1 MHAGRWILWLGLA
14 LLGWGTTARAADE
27 PLSPQ
32 EAHWLHDHPTV
43 VVGSFQNGWPPFETN
58 QNDEVGGLSID
69 YLNWV
74 AERLGIRLVTR
85 SYSDW
90 PALLDAACRGEI
102 DVVMNVSITS
112 KRTRCLAFTQPY
124 LSTSIVI
131 VGKAGDPRLRGR
143 PPEDLR
149 IAVERGHATMDMLA
163 EWSPGA
169 RQIVMNGTDAALDAV
184 ARGEADVYYGNPYAV
199 SHVLKRRPRPG
210 LEIIGPARLPSSSL
224 HFATP
229 NTEPE
234 LASAIDKT
242 LQQMDPQVRQQ
253 INNRWLDPSLA
264 WASDGELALSDE
276 ERAWLRKLP
285 VLRVAFD
292 PSWAP
297 LTQLGTDGRMSGIL
311 GEYLKKMESQLGIT
325 IEPVK
330 AKNWS
335 EARALIQSGNA
346 DIAPFVDESGYGSDW
361 HPTKPLVSFPCV
373 IVTRRKGPVITG
385 IGDLS
390 GLRVAVADP
399 DLGQRLRGN
408 VPDAGQLQVNSDAE
422 GLAAVEQGRADA
434 YIGNLATVD
443 SSLREISSLDL
454 RVAAPAGFSDRVGL
468 AVRTPYAPLVPLF
481 DRVAAAI
488 GEDEKQAI
496 RKRWLEVDYDYGISR
511 PLVLWASLGAI
522 AVIAALV
529 GAYIKLRREVRRRQE
544 ADTRLREISRNLP
557 AVVFKLR
564 RDRAGAFSF
573 TYVTG
578 NPQPLFAL
586 EAEQIMANP
595 EDLFQRVGPDDHEL
609 LVAAF
614 EQSALDM
621 LPIEREFRSLGSQ
634 GWRWTSLH
642 AAPRQVSDGVVHWSG
657 YWVDA
662 THNHEQNEA
671 LAKAKEA
678 AEAAATAKSNF
689 LAVMSHEIRTP
700 MAGLAGLLELLDRT
714 SLDAEQRQLVA
725 TSAESAA
732 SLRQILDDVLDFS
745 KAEAGEMRLEA
756 IDVDVRQVV
765 CGVVEVL
772 VGQARAKGL
781 ELRCQLHPELAAL
794 YVGDPFRLRQVLL
807 NLVGNAIKFTHRG
820 HVEIDACAI
829 EQPEGPLV
837 RLRVTDTGVG
847 IPPEKQENLFHP
859 FVQADAT
866 TTRHYGGTG
875 LGLSICHQLVELMHG
890 TLSLQSIVGM
900 GTRLEASIPLP
911 IRKRTTMD
919 PDLVGRIANL
929 EIEDARLLRA
939 ARQILLSLGLVDQA
953 PLGTAADLR
962 ITDSA
967 AIAEHPSDILL
978 RRHDQS
984 GEGSSAARIVHCDP
998 LLYTALHTV
1007 LRLAAGSD
1015 AHAST
1020 EAAPLPATSEQ
1031 ASPQPPILVVEDHP
1045 TNRMLIA
1052 KQLDLLGYRY
1062 ALATNGLEALAR
1074 LDELQ
1079 PALVLTDVSMPHM
1092 DGYTLARHI
1101 REREIGM
1108 ERHLPIIAMTANV
1121 LADDIARSYDSGMD
1135 AHVHKPV
1142 SLVDLGRLLQCWMA
1156 PAIEQPAAAIDPELV
1171 RRFGADLPALIH
1183 SFLET
1188 TAEDLRQLRSAMDAG
1203 DTHETASRIH
1213 RIAGALG
1220 HFNYQQLTAEA
1231 RLLIEQL
1238 ERDGMQEHLDLCEA
1252 FFAQVEAA
1260 CDAFRSLPAQLQE
1273 G

>member
-1 MHAGRWILWLGLA
+1 MLAGRCVLWLGLA
-14 LLGWGTTARAADE
+14 LVGWCATARAAEE

-32 EAHWLHDHPTV
+32 ETHWLHDHGTV
-43 VVGSFQNGWPPFETN
+43 VVGSFQGGWPPFETN
-58 QNDEVGGLSID
+58 QNNEVGGLSND

-74 AERLGIRLVTR
+74 AQRLGVRLVTR
-85 SYSDW
+85 SYPDW
-90 PALLDAACRGEI
+90 PALLEATCRGEV

-112 KRTRCLAFTQPY
+112 RRTRCLAFTRPY
-124 LSTSIVI
+124 LSTSVVI
-131 VGKAGDPRLRGR
+131 VGKTGDPRLRGR

-149 IAVERGHATMDMLA
+149 IAVERGHATGDLLA

-169 RQIVMNGTDAALDAV
+169 HQVVMNSTDTALDAV

-199 SHVLKRRPRPG
+199 SYTLKRRPRPG

-229 NTEPE
+229 NTESE
-234 LASAIDKT
+234 LASVIDKT
-242 LQQMDPQVRQQ
+242 LQQMDPATRQQ
-253 INNRWLDPSLA
+253 INERWLDPSLA
-264 WASDGELALSDE
+264 WASGGELALSDQ

-292 PSWAP
+292 PTWAP
-297 LTQLGTDGRMSGIL
+297 LTQLGADGRMSGIL
-311 GEYLKKMESQLGIT
+311 GEYLQKMESQLGIT

-330 AKNWS
+330 AANWS

-346 DIAPFVDESGYGSDW
+346 DIAPFVDESGYGDHW

-373 IVTRRKGPVITG
+373 IVTRRNGPVIAG
-385 IGDLS
+385 IQDL
-390 GLRVAVADP
+390 GELRVAVSDP
-399 DLGQRLRGN
+399 DLGHRLRGN
-408 VPDAGQLQVNSDAE
+408 VPNAGQLQVNNDAE

-443 SSLREISSLDL
+443 SSLRETSSLNL
-454 RVAAPAGFSDRVGL
+454 RVAAPAGFNDRVGL
-468 AVRTPYAPLVPLF
+468 AVRTPYAPLVPLL
-481 DRVAAAI
+481 DRVAAGI
-488 GEDEKQAI
+488 SEDEKQAI
-496 RKRWLEVDYDYGISR
+496 RKRWLEVDYDYGIAR
-511 PLVLWASLGAI
+511 PLVLWGSLAAI
-522 AVIAALV
+522 AVMAVLV
-529 GAYIKLRREVRRRQE
+529 GAYVKLRREVRRREE
-544 ADTRLREISRNLP
+544 ADSRLHEISRNLP

-564 RDRAGAFSF
+564 RDREGAFSF

-586 EAEQIMANP
+586 DSQQILEDPEQ
-595 EDLFQRVGPDDHEL
+595 LFQRVNADDHEA

-614 EQSALDM
+614 EQSASDM
-621 LPIEREFRSLGSQ
+621 QPIERDFRSQGSQ
-634 GWRWTSLH
+634 GWRWTSLR
-642 AAPRQVSDGVVHWSG
+642 AVPRKVADGIVHWSG

-714 SLDAEQRQLVA
+714 PLDAEQRQLVA
-725 TSAESAA
+725 TSTDSAA

-756 IDVDVRQVV
+756 IDVDLRQVV
-765 CGVVEVL
+765 CGVIEVL

-794 YVGDPFRLRQVLL
+794 YIGDPFRLRQVLL

-820 HVEIDACAI
+820 HVEIDVCAT

-847 IPPEKQENLFHP
+847 IPQEQQEHLFRP

-866 TTRHYGGTG
+866 TTRRYGGTG

-890 TLSLQSIVGM
+890 SLSLQSIVGM

-911 IRKRTTMD
+911 VRKRTTMD
-919 PDLVGRIANL
+919 PDLVGRIASL
-929 EIEDARLLRA
+929 EIEDARLMQM

-962 ITDSA
+962 ITDDA
-967 AIAEHPSDILL
+967 ALAQHPSDILL
-978 RRHDQS
+978 RRHNEA
-984 GEGSSAARIVHCDP
+984 GEGSSAARVVHSDP
-998 LLYTALHTV
+998 LLYTTLHTA
-1007 LRLAAGSD
+1007 LRLAVGSD
-1015 AHAST
+1015 VRT
-1020 EAAPLPATSEQ
+1020 PEVMAPMLLTSEQ
-1031 ASPQPPILVVEDHP
+1031 ARPQPPILVVEDHP

-1052 KQLDLLGYRY
+1052 KQLDRLGYRY
-1062 ALATNGLEALAR
+1062 VLTTNGLEALAQ

-1101 REREIGM
+1101 REREIGTD
-1108 ERHLPIIAMTANV
+1108 RRLPIIAMTANV
-1121 LADDIARSYDSGMD
+1121 LADDMTRSYDSGMD

-1142 SLVDLGRLLQCWMA
+1142 SLVDLGRLLQCWLP
-1156 PAIEQPAAAIDPELV
+1156 PATERRAVIDPELV
-1171 RRFGADLPALIH
+1171 RRFGADLPDLIR

-1220 HFNYQQLTAEA
+1220 HFNYQQLTVEA
-1231 RLLIEQL
+1231 RLLIEQI
-1238 ERDGMQEHLDLCEA
+1238 ERDGLQAHRNLCEA
-1252 FFAQVEAA
+1252 FFSQVEAA
-1260 CDAFRSLPAQLQE
+1260 CEGLRSLPAQPA
-1273 G
+1273 GD

>member
-1 MHAGRWILWLGLA
+1 MFAGRCVLWLGLA
-14 LLGWGTTARAADE
+14 LSGWSAAARAAEE

-32 EAHWLHDHPTV
+32 EAHWLHDHPTL
-43 VVGSFQNGWPPFETN
+43 VVGSFQGGWPPFETN
-58 QNDEVGGLSID
+58 QNSEVGGLSID
-69 YLNWV
+69 YMNAI
-74 AERLGIRLVTR
+74 AERLGVRLVTR
-85 SYSDW
+85 SYPDW
-90 PALLDAACRGEI
+90 PSLLEAACRGQV

-112 KRTRCLAFTQPY
+112 RRTRCLAFTRPY
-124 LSTSIVI
+124 LSTSVVI
-131 VGKAGDPRLRGR
+131 VGRSGDARLRGR
-143 PPEDLR
+143 SPEDLR
-149 IAVERGHATMDMLA
+149 IAVERGHATVDLLA

-169 RQIVMNGTDAALDAV
+169 QQVVMNGTEAALDAV

-199 SHVLKRRPRPG
+199 SHTLKRRPRPG

-234 LASAIDKT
+234 LASAIDKM
-242 LQQMDPQVRQQ
+242 LHGMDPSTRQQ
-253 INNRWLDPSLA
+253 INDRWLDPSLA
-264 WASDGELALSDE
+264 WASDGEPALSDQ

-292 PSWAP
+292 PTWAP
-297 LTQLGTDGRMSGIL
+297 LTQLGADGRMSGIL
-311 GEYLKKMESQLGIT
+311 GEYLQRMESQLGIT

-330 AKNWS
+330 ASNWS

-346 DIAPFVDESGYGSDW
+346 DIAPFVDESGYGSNW

-373 IVTRRKGPVITG
+373 IVTRRNGPVITG
-385 IGDLS
+385 IGDLG
-390 GLRVAVADP
+390 GLRVAVSDP
-399 DLGQRLRGN
+399 DLGHRLHGN

-422 GLAAVEQGRADA
+422 GLAAVDQGRADA
-434 YIGNLATVD
+434 YIGNLASVD
-443 SSLREISSLDL
+443 SSLRETSSLNL
-454 RVAAPAGFSDRVGL
+454 RVAAPAGFTDRIGL
-468 AVRTPYAPLVPLF
+468 AVRAPYAPLVPLF

-488 GEDEKQAI
+488 SEQEKQAI
-496 RKRWLEVDYDYGISR
+496 RKRWLEVDYDYGVSP
-511 PLVLWASLGAI
+511 PLVLWGSLGVIAI
-522 AVIAALV
+522 IAALV
-529 GAYIKLRREVRRRQE
+529 GAYIKLRREIRRRQE
-544 ADTRLREISRNLP
+544 ADTRLHEISRNLP

-564 RDRAGAFSF
+564 RDREGKFSF

-586 EAEQIMANP
+586 DAQQIRENP
-595 EDLFQRVGPDDHEL
+595 QELFQRIGPDDQEL

-614 EQSALDM
+614 EQSASDL
-621 LPIEREFRSLGSQ
+621 LPVEREFRSLGTQ
-634 GWRWTSLH
+634 GWRWTSLR
-642 AAPRQVSDGVVHWSG
+642 AAPRKVSDEVVHWSG

-714 SLDAEQRQLVA
+714 PLDAEQRQLVA

-756 IDVDVRQVV
+756 IDVDLRQVV

-781 ELRCQLHPELAAL
+781 ELRCQLHPELAGL
-794 YVGDPFRLRQVLL
+794 YIGDPFRLRQVLL

-820 HVEIDACAI
+820 HVEIDACAT
-829 EQPEGPLV
+829 EQPEGPLI

-847 IPPEKQENLFHP
+847 IPQDQQDNLFRP

-866 TTRHYGGTG
+866 TTRRYGGTG

-890 TLSLQSIVGM
+890 SLSLQSIVGM

-911 IRKRTTMD
+911 VRKRTTMD
-919 PDLVGRIANL
+919 PDLVGRIASL
-929 EIEDARLLRA
+929 EIEDARLMRS

-962 ITDSA
+962 ITDA
-967 AIAEHPSDILL
+967 AALAQHPSDILL
-978 RRHDQS
+978 RRHDAPS
-984 GEGSSAARIVHCDP
+984 DVGSAARIVHCDP
-998 LLYTALHTV
+998 LLYTALHAA
-1007 LRLAAGSD
+1007 LRLAVGSE
-1015 AHAST
+1015 SRVPVQT
-1020 EAAPLPATSEQ
+1020 APLSPTSEQ
-1031 ASPQPPILVVEDHP
+1031 THLQPPILVVEDHP

-1052 KQLDLLGYRY
+1052 KQLDRLGYRY
-1062 ALATNGLEALAR
+1062 VLATNGLEALAQ

-1079 PALVLTDVSMPHM
+1079 PALVLTDVSMPQM

-1101 REREIGM
+1101 REREIGSD
-1108 ERHLPIIAMTANV
+1108 RHLPIIAMTANV
-1121 LADDIARSYDSGMD
+1121 LADDIARSYDCGMD

-1142 SLVDLGRLLQCWMA
+1142 SLVDLGRLLQCWLA
-1156 PAIEQPAAAIDPELV
+1156 PTLEQPATIDPELV
-1171 RRFGADLPALIH
+1171 RRFGADLPDLIL
-1183 SFLET
+1183 SFLQT
-1188 TAEDLRQLRSAMDAG
+1188 TAEDLRQLRAAMDAG

-1220 HFNYQQLTAEA
+1220 HFNYQQLTADA

-1238 ERDGMQEHLDLCEA
+1238 ERDGMQAHRDLCEA
-1252 FFAQVEAA
+1252 FFAQVEEA
-1260 CDAFRSLPAQLQE
+1260 CDGLRSLPMQSPAA
-1273 G
+1273 